1 MNSTA
6 MHRFSNSVCRK
17 WLYRALLTA
26 LWIGGMGLVVV
37 AALASPFNI
46 VAGLVLVVGGFLA
59 ATATVALAEEA
70 AAR

>member
-1 MNSTA
+1 
-6 MHRFSNSVCRK
+6 
-17 WLYRALLTA
+17 
-26 LWIGGMGLVVV
+26 V